1 MKQERLKELLQVAE
15 TEGSAAALKIAQE
28 TGDVEIDQ
36 VEVSEAV
43 SYTHLTLQSQ
53 QNNTRNAI
61 KGLKQSR

>member
-36 VEVSEAV
+36 VEISEAMQARIP
-43 SYTHLTLQSQ
+43 YRQSQ
-53 QNNTRNAI
+53 QNNTKNAI

>member
-36 VEVSEAV
+36 VEVSEAMQARIA
-43 SYTHLTLQSQ
+43 YRKSQ

>member
-36 VEVSEAV
+36 VEVSEAMQARIADR
-43 SYTHLTLQSQ
+43 QSQ

>member
-15 TEGSAAALKIAQE
+15 TKGSAAALKIAQE

-36 VEVSEAV
+36 VEVSEAMQV
-43 SYTHLTLQSQ
+43 RIAYRQSQ

>member
-36 VEVSEAV
+36 VEISEAMQARIA
-43 SYTHLTLQSQ
+43 YRQSQ
-53 QNNTRNAI
+53 QNNT
-61 KGLKQSR
+61 KTPYTSVL